1 MSEGESNRKRCEAH
15 GMVYDSSVHSGCVV
29 CRRDSPKSL
38 PPARSG
44 TRSIKIKIAGVA
56 VALIVL
62 SVALLG
68 LGWSR
73 YEGWRARIEADA
85 PTEPTVEPVVSS
97 LPGIPSHKG
106 TIMLGRTGTDEYGY
120 PRDLPDKLTLLSL
133 LREKRFEELTQHMEI
148 LQNAFEQDFRKE
160 QWPMTALEAF
170 SVANPELTPLLDRW
184 VEATP
189 ESYAP
194 YAARAQHT
202 MGLAWHYRGGKW
214 AALTAEK
221 RFEKMR
227 ETLALVPA
235 DLTRALELR
244 PRLIEAYRTMLNQA
258 NMTSAGSRA
267 KQSIFENGIRHC
279 PYCVGLRATYLHTM
293 RPRWGG
299 SLSLVEAKANDGQ
312 YPDKNPKLRVL
323 LGFADDDRCHTLN
336 KKEPRDALPLCD
348 RALEHGPYGRYL
360 LRKARVLLKLD
371 RRAEAIQSL
380 TEALDILPQ
389 EPDYLE
395 VRGWALLKEGRHDE
409 AAEDLIL
416 AARLDPANEKVQKNL
431 THIFR
436 KQVRTAYDAAERGRL
451 DEAITT
457 YTRVTEIHPNYV
469 DAWFYRASA
478 YEKKGEAKLAE
489 QDCLR
494 VIELDPTHLDAYRLL
509 DHVLFKQKR
518 LDEIVQHW
526 NRYLA
531 LRPKDA
537 DALMERS
544 GTYYHKGE
552 MSLAKQDVI
561 VACALG
567 NQRACETQKRFR

>member
-1 MSEGESNRKRCEAH
+1 MSEGDSNRRRCEAH
-15 GMVYDSSVHSGCVV
+15 GLIYDSSVHSGCVV
-29 CRRDSPKSL
+29 CRRDTEQSL
-38 PPARSG
+38 PAAEAS
-44 TRSIKIKIAGVA
+44 TRSIKIKIAAGA
-56 VALIVL
+56 AALIVL
-62 SVALLG
+62 NVALFG
-68 LGWSR
+68 LAWSR
-73 YEGWRARIEADA
+73 YQEWRASIEADA
-85 PTEPTVEPVVSS
+85 PTEPTVAPVVSS

-133 LREKRFEELTQHMEI
+133 LREERLEELTQHMET
-148 LQNAFEQDFRKE
+148 LQDAFEQDFRKE

-184 VEATP
+184 VEAAP

-214 AALTAEK
+214 AVLTAEK

-227 ETLALVPA
+227 ETLALVPT

-258 NMTSAGSRA
+258 NMTSAGQRA
-267 KQSIFENGIRHC
+267 KQSIFEDGIRHC
-279 PYCVGLRATYLHTM
+279 PYCVELRATYLHTIL
-293 RPRWGG
+293 PRWGG
-299 SLSLVEAKANDGQ
+299 SHALVEKKAKDGQ
-312 YPDKNPKLRVL
+312 YPEKNPKLRVL
-323 LGFADDDRCHTLN
+323 LGFADDDRCHTMY
-336 KKEPRDALPLCD
+336 KKEPPEALPLCD
-348 RALEHGPYGRYL
+348 RALEHGAYGRYL
-360 LRKARVLLKLD
+360 GRKAHVLLKLD
-371 RRAEAIQSL
+371 RRRDAIQTL

-389 EPDYLE
+389 ETAYLE
-395 VRGWALLKEGRHDE
+395 ARGWALLKEGRYDE
-409 AAEDLIL
+409 AVEDLVL
-416 AARLDPANEKVQKNL
+416 AARLDPTNEKVQKNL
-431 THIFR
+431 THILR
-436 KQVRTAYDAAERGRL
+436 KQVRTAYDAAQRGRI
-451 DEAITT
+451 DEAIAT

-478 YEKKGEAKLAE
+478 YDKNGEAKLAE

-494 VIELDPTHLDAYRLL
+494 VIELDPTHIEAYRLL
-509 DHVLFKQKR
+509 DQVLFKQKR
-518 LDEIVQHW
+518 LDEILQHW

-552 MSLAKQDVI
+552 MSLAKQDVLA
-561 VACALG
+561 ACALG